1 MKLNEDKLNNVT
13 VDLNQLKAERL
24 NESFLATFGFLV
36 KNIMKRMFGDT
47 SVPSFNIKGNH
58 SDVTAFTR
66 AISGEK
72 RYMDALKQYGLDDP
86 RTFRTQSELKNA
98 INSFERT
105 TGLRWPFE

>member
-24 NESFLATFGFLV
+24 NESFL
-36 KNIMKRMFGDT
+36 
-47 SVPSFNIKGNH
+47 
-58 SDVTAFTR
+58 